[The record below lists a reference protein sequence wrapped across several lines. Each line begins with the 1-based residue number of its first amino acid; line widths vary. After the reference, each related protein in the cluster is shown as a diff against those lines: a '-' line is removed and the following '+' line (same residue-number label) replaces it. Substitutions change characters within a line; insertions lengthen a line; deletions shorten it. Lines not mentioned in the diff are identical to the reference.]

1 MVWGKGPVGQGR
13 GSSMEEGACSSGEGG
28 GVVVW
33 RKGPVVQGR
42 G

>member
-1 MVWGKGPVGQGR
+1 MGEGACRGGEGVVVWGKGPVG
-13 GSSMEEGACSSGEGG
+13 E

-33 RKGPVVQGR
+33 GKGPVVQGR